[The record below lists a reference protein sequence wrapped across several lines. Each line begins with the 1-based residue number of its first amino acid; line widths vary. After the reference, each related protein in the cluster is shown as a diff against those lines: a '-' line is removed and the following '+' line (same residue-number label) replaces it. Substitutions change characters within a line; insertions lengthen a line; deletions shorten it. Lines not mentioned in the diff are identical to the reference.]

1 MLADGSWSLGIFSLD
16 DGRRTR
22 LEIDGIQALGVLDGH
37 LVYSRDDG
45 ALMAVP
51 FDVQSMRTRGDPRQL
66 RDRVSSN
73 HFGTAVILSTNGN
86 LVYSAPVAQAMRL
99 FQVDSAGSLTQ
110 LGNWVRPFDTPLF
123 SPDERYVA
131 VAIADEGDTQD
142 LWIVDRATGEAT
154 QLTRGAQA
162 RLQDWTPDGSSL
174 IYTEDQA
181 LWTIPIDGSGSP
193 HQITAIDGTIMWAS
207 IMPDGGSIIVSYADF
222 GRRMEELVRASLLDS
237 SVTSISVAIGSAG
250 ILRPWWPRVSPDGRW
265 VAYQDRTAGEIH
277 ISSIDGAGRVQVS
290 DAGGFG
296 PIVWGPDSDR
306 VYYHTSAG
314 ITAAELRT
322 DPRLAVVRR
331 RELDGFPFFST
342 VHDVTGDGKT
352 FLVVAP
358 VGGGNEDVLVALN
371 WGSEV
376 RAMLRS
382 QNR

>member
-1 MLADGSWSLGIFSLD
+1 MM
-16 DGRRTR
+16 
-22 LEIDGIQALGVLDGH
+22 
-37 LVYSRDDG
+37 G
-45 ALMAVP
+45 AAP
-51 FDVQSMRTRGDPRQL
+51 C
-66 RDRVSSN
+66 
-73 HFGTAVILSTNGN
+73 STSVVG
-86 LVYSAPVAQAMRL
+86 
-99 FQVDSAGSLTQ
+99 
-110 LGNWVRPFDTPLF
+110 PL
-123 SPDERYVA
+123 
-131 VAIADEGDTQD
+131 
-142 LWIVDRATGEAT
+142 
-154 QLTRGAQA
+154 
-162 RLQDWTPDGSSL
+162 
-174 IYTEDQA
+174 
-181 LWTIPIDGSGSP
+181 
-193 HQITAIDGTIMWAS
+193 
-207 IMPDGGSIIVSYADF
+207 
-222 GRRMEELVRASLLDS
+222 
-237 SVTSISVAIGSAG
+237 SVAIGSAG

-277 ISSIDGAGRVQVS
+277 ISSIDGAGGVQVS

-382 QNR
+382 QND